1 MSAAKKLCEGRV
13 ALVTGASQGG
23 TGTALALR
31 LAAEGAAV
39 AITARSEPGL
49 AECRES
55 IEAIGGKALV
65 LPCDLADPDGGRDE
79 LLARAGAELG
89 PVDILVN
96 NAAVG
101 PYQPFDKFTLED
113 LHRTQ
118 EINVWA
124 PWLLVQQALPG
135 MRERGCGWV
144 LNMTTSVAE
153 LPPGPPFA
161 RSGPA
166 KAGTL
171 YGGSKAMLNR
181 MTVGVASEVE
191 GQGIAVNALTP
202 QAAILT
208 RALTVARE
216 KGLIHPDFFE
226 PLDTMVEA
234 ALALCTASPERLH
247 ARIAY
252 SLGLLVELGRPV
264 YDLHGEVLTQGW
276 QPADLPARLEAQRA
290 AHASQDAGGYGLS

>member
-1 MSAAKKLCEGRV
+1 MTASKRLCEGRV

-49 AECRES
+49 AECQQT
-55 IEAIGGKALV
+55 IEAIGGKTSA
-65 LPCDLADPDGGRDE
+65 LPCDLADPDGGRND
-79 LLARAGAELG
+79 LLARAEAELG

-96 NAAVG
+96 SAAEG
-101 PYQPFDKFTLED
+101 PYQPFDSFAIED
-113 LHRTQ
+113 LRHTQ
-118 EINVWA
+118 ELNVWA
-124 PWLLVQQALPG
+124 PWLLIQQAIPG
-135 MRERGCGWV
+135 MRERGRGWV
-144 LNMTTSVAE
+144 LNITTSVAE
-153 LPPGPPFA
+153 FPPGPPFA
-161 RSGPA
+161 NSGPA

-181 MTVGVASEVE
+181 LTVGIASEVE

-208 RALTVARE
+208 RTLAPARDN
-216 KGLIHPDFFE
+216 GLIHADLFE

-234 ALALCTASPERLH
+234 ALALCTTRIPTRSTRESPTASICSSKPGDPYTTCAVKRCSRDGSPRIYRRAWKPSEGRSR
-247 ARIAY
+247 AREA
-252 SLGLLVELGRPV
+252 GR
-264 YDLHGEVLTQGW
+264 
-276 QPADLPARLEAQRA
+276 
-290 AHASQDAGGYGLS
+290 YGL

>member
-1 MSAAKKLCEGRV
+1 MSASKQCCKGRV

-49 AECRES
+49 TECRKA
-55 IEAIGGKALV
+55 IEAIGGSACS
-65 LPCDLADPDGGRDE
+65 LPCDLADPDGGRND
-79 LLARAGAELG
+79 LLARAEAELG

-96 NAAVG
+96 SAAEG
-101 PYQPFDKFTLED
+101 PYQPFDSFALED
-113 LHRTQ
+113 LRHTQ
-118 EINVWA
+118 ELNVWA
-124 PWLLVQQALPG
+124 PWLLIQQAIPG
-135 MRERGCGWV
+135 MRERGRGWV

-161 RSGPA
+161 KSGPA

-181 MTVGVASEVE
+181 LTVGIASEVE

-208 RALTVARE
+208 RTLESARE
-216 KGLIHPDFFE
+216 NGLIHPDLFE

-234 ALALCTASPERLH
+234 ALALCTADPNSLH

-252 SLGLLVELGRPV
+252 SLDLLIETGRSV
-264 YDLHGEVLTQGW
+264 YDLRGEERLTGW
-276 QPADLPARLEAQRA
+276 QPEDLPGRLEAQRRA
-290 AHASQDAGGYGLS
+290 VSGREAGGYGL

>member
-1 MSAAKKLCEGRV
+1 MTASKRLCEGRV

-49 AECRES
+49 AECQQT
-55 IEAIGGKALV
+55 IEAIGGKASA
-65 LPCDLADPDGGRDE
+65 LPCDLADPDGGRND
-79 LLARAGAELG
+79 LLARAEAELG

-96 NAAVG
+96 SAAEG
-101 PYQPFDKFTLED
+101 PYQPFDSFAIED
-113 LHRTQ
+113 LRHTQ
-118 EINVWA
+118 ELNVWA
-124 PWLLVQQALPG
+124 PWLLIQQAIPG
-135 MRERGCGWV
+135 MRERGRGWV
-144 LNMTTSVAE
+144 LNITTSVAE
-153 LPPGPPFA
+153 FPPGPPFA
-161 RSGPA
+161 TSGPA

-181 MTVGVASEVE
+181 LTVGIASEVE

-208 RALTVARE
+208 RTLAPARDN
-216 KGLIHPDFFE
+216 GLIHADLFE

-234 ALALCTASPERLH
+234 ALALCTTPPDALH

-252 SLGLLVELGRPV
+252 SLDLLVETRRPV
-264 YDLHGEVLTQGW
+264 YDLRGEEMLTGW
-276 QPADLPARLEAQRA
+276 QPADLPERLEAQRRA
-290 AHASQDAGGYGLS
+290 LSGKEAGRYGI